1 MDNEIIHKQFE
12 QIEQRVENLI
22 DVCKNLENDN
32 ASLKAKVE
40 QLEAELLRKT
50 EAETRYEQ
58 EKALVRSKI
67 DGLLAKFDVI
77 EEGNAP
83 T

>member
-1 MDNEIIHKQFE
+1 MDSETILKQFE

-22 DVCKNLENDN
+22 NDCKSLEIENSN
-32 ASLKAKVE
+32 LKAKIE
-40 QLEAELLRKT
+40 QLEVDLLSKA
-50 EAETRYEQ
+50 EAETKYEQ

-77 EEGNAP
+77 EED
-83 T
+83 